1 MKIIKE
7 LIPYAVILLVVV
19 IIRSFIATPVAVS
32 GTSMDETLHN
42 GDILLLTKFNKNYDR
57 FDIIVFKYNNTKLVK
72 RVIGLPG
79 EHVKYEDGILYIN
92 NKPIDDKFSDITSN
106 YDLSY
111 LGYDVIP
118 EGYYFVLGDNR
129 TKSSDSRMIGLI
141 SEEDIEGKTSFSI
154 WPFRKIK
161 G

>member
-19 IIRSFIATPVAVS
+19 LIRSFIATPVIVS
-32 GTSMDETLHN
+32 GSSMDNTLKD
-42 GDILLLTKFNKNYDR
+42 GDILLLNKLDNKYER
-57 FDIIVFKYNNTKLVK
+57 FEIVVFDYQDSKLVK
-72 RVIGLPG
+72 RIIGLPG
-79 EHVKYEDGILYIN
+79 EHIKYEDGVLYIN
-92 NKPIDDKFSDITSN
+92 NQEVIDEFASITFD
-106 YDLSY
+106 YDLNY

-141 SEEDIEGKTSFSI
+141 NQDEIDGTASFSI
-154 WPFRKIK
+154 WPFGKID
-161 G
+161 